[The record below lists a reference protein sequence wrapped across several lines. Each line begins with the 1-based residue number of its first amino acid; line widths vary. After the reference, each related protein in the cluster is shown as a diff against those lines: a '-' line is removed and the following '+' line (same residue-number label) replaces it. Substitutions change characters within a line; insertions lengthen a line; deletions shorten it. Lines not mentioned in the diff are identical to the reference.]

1 MFLKAPWNLM
11 HKLSLIVLMR
21 KPRMKEEISGP
32 ESKAEGKWANKTVVG
47 FPVGRLVIVRTSAK
61 QRSREGSF
69 HEFISNSAIILSRKH
84 YFNPS
89 KHGVFFLICQK
100 EITLYFDLHM
110 QSTPC
115 LGQLRVLNDLLE
127 IIQVFCF
134 LLQFFFHYPTI
145 AFRFVTVF
153 SC

>member
-61 QRSREGSF
+61 QRSGEGSF
-69 HEFISNSAIILSRKH
+69 HEFIPNSAIILSRKH

-89 KHGVFFLICQK
+89 KYGVFFNMSK
-100 EITLYFDLHM
+100 RNNTLFWFTYAKYTM
-110 QSTPC
+110 
-115 LGQLRVLNDLLE
+115 LGATEGLKWSLGNNSGLLFSPPVLLPLPHN
-127 IIQVFCF
+127 CF
-134 LLQFFFHYPTI
+134 
-145 AFRFVTVF
+145 
-153 SC
+153 